1 MASRAA
7 RHRFDPVSFVLGV
20 MAVTAG
26 LIVLGGGSLLDDAT
40 VLFPAGLIALGV
52 AILLQVAARREEPP
66 APVTV
71 PSPPTVV
78 AGQTLSGADLYDL
91 LVPDPTEEFL
101 AELAEREHSAR
112 PPGREHAVVEA
123 DPPPG
128 LAPAA
133 DPTEAATAGS
143 EPSADPIEP
152 AAAEPEPAADP
163 TELTADP
170 AEPSDPTEPAV
181 DLADPAA
188 DPAEP
193 SGATEPAAELA
204 DPSAR
209 PQDPDRDT
217 GS

>member
-112 PPGREHAVVEA
+112 PSGGEHPAVET
-123 DPPPG
+123 DPAPG

-152 AAAEPEPAADP
+152 AVDRPSLPPNWPSLP
-163 TELTADP
+163 T
-170 AEPSDPTEPAV
+170 PSPPSTRPSLPPPSPSPPPTR
-181 DLADPAA
+181 
-188 DPAEP
+188 P
-193 SGATEPAAELA
+193 SLPTTR
-204 DPSAR
+204 PSL
-209 PQDPDRDT
+209 PPT
-217 GS
+217 